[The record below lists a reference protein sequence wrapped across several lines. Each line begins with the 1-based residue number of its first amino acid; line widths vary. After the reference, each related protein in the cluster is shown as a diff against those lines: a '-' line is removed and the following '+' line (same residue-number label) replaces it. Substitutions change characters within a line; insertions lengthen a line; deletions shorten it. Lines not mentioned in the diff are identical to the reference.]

1 MFCPSFAQSRRNS
14 AARAA
19 AAMPT
24 NYIVKAFLSELNHAC
39 TAAPSGIVVWD
50 VGARHGQEGGS
61 DEGQGTRR
69 ALIQLRHA
77 LGCAGGLKPA

>member
-1 MFCPSFAQSRRNS
+1 
-14 AARAA
+14 
-19 AAMPT
+19 MPT